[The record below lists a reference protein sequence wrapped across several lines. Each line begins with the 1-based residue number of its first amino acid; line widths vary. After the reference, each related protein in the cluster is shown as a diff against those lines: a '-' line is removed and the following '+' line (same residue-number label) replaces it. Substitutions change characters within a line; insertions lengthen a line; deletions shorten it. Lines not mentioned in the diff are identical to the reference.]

1 MKEKEVNNEQ
11 KIIATNKTNPVLMK
25 IARREKWIKP
35 FAKKLTAED
44 ASRVTEL
51 RFQKLFVAFVPAKGD
66 EEMLVDAGNGNYSA
80 FFTIEYDDINMFD
93 AEEIIDASGNVFR
106 FSDDQEIH
114 RPYTFGIWNTL
125 PDATLEHF
133 DEFEY
138 FTGVTS
144 IPPFAFYRFK
154 NLKSIVLPPSIK
166 KIGQHAFLGC
176 ISLESVKSELQLEDI
191 VKLIKQ

>member
-1 MKEKEVNNEQ
+1 M
-11 KIIATNKTNPVLMK
+11 
-25 IARREKWIKP
+25 
-35 FAKKLTAED
+35 
-44 ASRVTEL
+44 
-51 RFQKLFVAFVPAKGD
+51 AFVPANGD
-66 EEMLVDAGNGNYSA
+66 EEMLVDAGDGNYSA

-93 AEEIIDASGNVFR
+93 AEEIIDASGNAFR

-138 FTGVTS
+138 FTSVTF

-154 NLKSIVLPPSIK
+154 KLKTIALPPTIK

-176 ISLESVKSELQLEDI
+176 ISLERIQSEFLLENID
-191 VKLIKQ
+191 KLIKQ

>member
-1 MKEKEVNNEQ
+1 
-11 KIIATNKTNPVLMK
+11 
-25 IARREKWIKP
+25 
-35 FAKKLTAED
+35 
-44 ASRVTEL
+44 
-51 RFQKLFVAFVPAKGD
+51 
-66 EEMLVDAGNGNYSA
+66 
-80 FFTIEYDDINMFD
+80 MFD
-93 AEEIIDASGNVFR
+93 AEEIIDASGNAFR

-138 FTGVTS
+138 FTSVTF

-154 NLKSIVLPPSIK
+154 KLKTIALPPTIK

-176 ISLESVKSELQLEDI
+176 ISLERIKSEFLLENID
-191 VKLIKQ
+191 KLIKQ

>member
-1 MKEKEVNNEQ
+1 
-11 KIIATNKTNPVLMK
+11 MK

-51 RFQKLFVAFVPAKGD
+51 RFQKLFVAFVPANGD
-66 EEMLVDAGNGNYSA
+66 EEMLVDAGDGKYSA

-93 AEEIIDASGNVFR
+93 AEEIIDASGNAFR

-154 NLKSIVLPPSIK
+154 KLKSIALPPTIK